1 MAHDLDNLDDVPEV
15 DERLASWMLS
25 YEQAGS
31 TGTSVAALSDLE
43 TQIPAAAQP
52 QLGRVKACLNLLAEL
67 RSSIA
72 FPQMPEIAFGKSSL
86 SDAEIHRIGQF
97 EIVETLGSGGF
108 GIVYRAWDP
117 LMRREVAIKVPRPE
131 ALASGDMQRRFEQ
144 EARAAAK
151 LDHPYIVQ
159 VLEAGTDGHVPYIAS
174 VFYRAVTLSAWLKE
188 QTRSIAPRAAAELI
202 AKLADALNHAHLR
215 GVLHRD
221 IKPSNVLLVPV
232 DPTTSDTM
240 LSRLALSEYTPKV
253 ADFGLA
259 KLADGDTDQ
268 TRTGMVLGTLL
279 YMAPEQAE
287 GRIRDISQQTDV
299 YALGAVLYE
308 LLTGRPP
315 LSGESDRGTL
325 HQILTQEPVSPSRLS
340 REIPSDLDA
349 ICLKCL
355 EKQSSD
361 RYTTAHELAADL
373 ERFLSGQPTKVRP
386 LGPLQRLT
394 KWSRRRPAIA
404 ALSSVLCAALL
415 TILVGSLVYSSRLR
429 HTLAEVSAQRAV
441 ADQAVQDTRL
451 TLYAADM
458 QRAQQAWRHN
468 HVAQVVQF
476 LAAHEPQPGERD
488 RREFSWYYLRDLCH
502 QESATLQGHE
512 GDVFAIAASPDG
524 SLWASGGKDAT
535 VRLWD
540 VATRTSLAVLTGHT
554 DEVTD
559 VAFSP
564 SGDALASASE
574 DGTIR
579 IWPIGGKGEPRVI
592 QACAD
597 RLFDLCYSPDGRL
610 IASCGYEKPLRVWN
624 AATLELVTELSG
636 HAAHLEAVTFSHD
649 GQTLVA
655 ADDLGFA
662 YAWDVSDWQLKR
674 EPGFVF
680 QEQYFS
686 LATSPV
692 DDLIAGGGRMRRIPL
707 WRAEGELLEQSSE
720 LRDEHLE
727 WIQALA
733 FSPRE
738 RLLASADK
746 VGVIQLWNLDTQAR
760 HTVLGHA
767 DQVWSLAWSPDGKV
781 LASAGGSGVIR
792 LWDGSTR
799 HDGSIAYPPIES
811 HINKLFYTA
820 DGKRL
825 IASTRDDLVA
835 QFDVEQVAIREVVPH
850 ISDWPTTLTVSHHGA
865 FEIRWVEGNRLG
877 IDDLDTQTTH
887 LIDNPV
893 GYLPNSD
900 LALSNDGQLVAWDD
914 RKATVTVV
922 RVPTGE
928 RFTLDCLASVESLR
942 FSPDN
947 NHLAICTTL
956 GTLLWK
962 CSTKQLER
970 ELPPSSWLVYSPDG
984 TLLVTMQSTNI
995 LVYEATSGRLC
1006 QKFVSRP
1013 SRIHFMA
1020 VSRDNKTLAIIN
1032 RLGNIVTLLDMRSGQ
1047 ELVAFKVEARELCGV
1062 AFSPQGDRLA
1072 VGGSDEDGKGRVWEW
1087 KIDR

>member
-1 MAHDLDNLDDVPEV
+1 MAHDPDNLDDAQEV
-15 DERLASWMLS
+15 DESLASWMVS
-25 YEQAGS
+25 YEEAGANGES
-31 TGTSVAALSDLE
+31 GAELSDLE
-43 TQIPAAAQP
+43 IQIPLTAQP

-72 FPQMPEIAFGKSSL
+72 IPEMPEIAFGKASL
-86 SDAEIHRIGQF
+86 SNAEIHRIGQF
-97 EIVETLGSGGF
+97 EILETLGSGGF

-159 VLEAGTDGHVPYIAS
+159 VLEAGADGHVPYIAS

-188 QTRSIAPRAAAELI
+188 QTRSIPPHAAAELI
-202 AKLADALNHAHLR
+202 AKLADALNHAHQR

-221 IKPSNVLLVPV
+221 MKPSNVLLVPA
-232 DPTTSDTM
+232 DPTTSATM
-240 LSRLALSEYTPKV
+240 LSRLPLSDYTPKV

-259 KLADGDTDQ
+259 KLMEGDTDQ

-287 GRIRDISQQTDV
+287 GRVHDISQQSDV

-340 REIPSDLDA
+340 REISSDLDA

-355 EKQSSD
+355 EKQPSD
-361 RYTTAHELAADL
+361 RYQTAHELAADL
-373 ERFLSGQPTKVRP
+373 ERFLLGQPTKVRP
-386 LGPLQRLT
+386 LGPLRRLT

-415 TILVGSLVYSSRLR
+415 TILVGSVVYSSRLR
-429 HTLAEVSAQRAV
+429 HSLAEASAQRAV

-458 QRAQQAWRHN
+458 QRAQQAWQHN

-476 LAAHEPQPGERD
+476 LGAHEPQPGERD

-512 GDVFAIAASPDG
+512 GDAFAIAASPDG

-540 VATRTSLAVLTGHT
+540 VSTRKSLAVLTGHT

-564 SGDALASASE
+564 SGDSLASASE

-579 IWPIGGKGEPRVI
+579 IWPIGGKGGPRVI
-592 QACAD
+592 KACED
-597 RLFDLCYSPDGRL
+597 RLFDVCYSPDGQL
-610 IASCGYEKPLRVWN
+610 IASCGHEKLLRVWN
-624 AATLELVTELSG
+624 AATLELVKELEG
-636 HAAHLEAVTFSHD
+636 HTGYLEAVAFSHD

-655 ADDLGFA
+655 ADDHGFA
-662 YAWDVSDWQLKR
+662 YAWDVSDWQVKADG
-674 EPGFVF
+674 GFPH
-680 QEQYFS
+680 EQYFS

-692 DDLIAGGGRMRRIPL
+692 DDLIAGGGRMRRIPI
-707 WRAEGELLEQSSE
+707 WNVAGKMLEQTAE
-720 LRDEHLE
+720 FRDGHLE

-746 VGVIQLWNLDTQAR
+746 AGVIQLWNLDKQAR
-760 HTVLGHA
+760 NTVLGHA

-799 HDGSIAYPPIES
+799 HDGSIVYPPIES
-811 HINKLFYTA
+811 QVVKMLYSPDGRRLYVSTRDHLIAQLDVEHVAISDVASGVSDWGDTLTVSRHGAFELSWI

-825 IASTRDDLVA
+825 GIYDLNTKST
-835 QFDVEQVAIREVVPH
+835 Q
-850 ISDWPTTLTVSHHGA
+850 
-865 FEIRWVEGNRLG
+865 
-877 IDDLDTQTTH
+877 
-887 LIDNPV
+887 LIDNP
-893 GYLPNSD
+893 GEFDSQAD
-900 LALSNDGQLVAWDD
+900 LTLSSNGQRVAWDD
-914 RKATVTVV
+914 RKASVTVL
-922 RVPTGE
+922 GLDADE
-928 RFTLDCLASVESLR
+928 RFTYRCKASVENLR

-947 NHLAICTTL
+947 THLALCTTA
-956 GTLLWK
+956 GTLLLN
-962 CSTKQLER
+962 CSTAQLER
-970 ELPPSSWLVYSPDG
+970 ELPPSGWLVYSPDG
-984 TLLVTMQSTNI
+984 TLLVTMQGTTIS
-995 LVYEATSGRLC
+995 VYEATSGRLC

-1013 SRIHFMA
+1013 SRIEFMA
-1020 VSRDNKTLAIIN
+1020 VSQDNNTLAIIN
-1032 RLGNIVTLLDMRSGQ
+1032 KFDNLVTLLDIRSGQ
-1047 ELVAFKVEARELCGV
+1047 ELVTLKVEAAELYAV

-1072 VGGSDEDGKGRVWEW
+1072 VGGTDEDGKGRIWEW
-1087 KIDR
+1087 KVGR

>member
-1 MAHDLDNLDDVPEV
+1 MAHDLDNLDDAPEV
-15 DERLASWMLS
+15 DERLASWMVS

-31 TGTSVAALSDLE
+31 TGTSALSDLE

-67 RSSIA
+67 RGSIA
-72 FPQMPEIAFGKSSL
+72 FPELPEIAFEKSST
-86 SDAEIHRIGQF
+86 SNAEIHRIGQF
-97 EIVETLGSGGF
+97 EILETLGSGGF

-188 QTRSIAPRAAAELI
+188 QTRSIAPRAAAELT

-221 IKPSNVLLVPV
+221 IKPSNVLLLPA
-232 DPTTSDTM
+232 DPTTSATM
-240 LSRLALSEYTPKV
+240 LSRLALSDYTPKV

-259 KLADGDTDQ
+259 KLMEGDTDQ

-287 GRIRDISQQTDV
+287 GRVRDISQQSDV

-355 EKQSSD
+355 EKQPSD

-373 ERFLSGQPTKVRP
+373 ERFLKGQPTKVRP
-386 LGPLQRLT
+386 LGPLRRLT

-415 TILVGSLVYSSRLR
+415 TILVGSVVYSSRLR
-429 HTLAEVSAQRAV
+429 HSLAEVSAQRAV

-468 HVAQVVQF
+468 HVAQVDQF
-476 LAAHEPQPGERD
+476 LGAHEPQPGERD

-540 VATRTSLAVLTGHT
+540 VATRKSLAVFTGHT

-564 SGDALASASE
+564 IGDSLASASE

-579 IWPIGGKGEPRVI
+579 IWPVGGKGEPRVI
-592 QACAD
+592 QACVD
-597 RLFDLCYSPDGRL
+597 RLFDVCYSPDGRL
-610 IASCGYEKPLRVWN
+610 IASCGYEKLLRVWN
-624 AATLELVTELSG
+624 AATLELETELDG
-636 HAAHLEAVTFSHD
+636 HAGYLEAVTFSHD

-655 ADDLGFA
+655 ADDHGFA
-662 YAWDVSDWQLKR
+662 YAWSVSDWQLKTDR
-674 EPGFVF
+674 GFPH
-680 QEQYFS
+680 EQYFS

-692 DDLIAGGGRMRRIPL
+692 DDLIAGGGRMRRIPI
-707 WRAEGELLEQSSE
+707 WNVAGKLLEQTAE
-720 LRDEHLE
+720 FRDGHLE

-746 VGVIQLWNLDTQAR
+746 VGVIQLWNLDTQDR
-760 HTVLGHA
+760 HTVLGHS
-767 DQVWSLAWSPDGKV
+767 DQVWSLAWSPDGMV

-811 HINKLFYTA
+811 PVVKILYSP

-825 IASTRDDLVA
+825 FASMWDDLVA
-835 QFDVEQVAIREVVPH
+835 QLDVEKVTIRDVAPH
-850 ISDWPTTLTVSHHGA
+850 VSDLPATLTVSHHGG
-865 FEIRWVEGNRLG
+865 FELKRGEGNRFG
-877 IDDLDTQTTH
+877 IDDLNTQTTRW
-887 LIDNPV
+887 IDNPV
-893 GYLPNSD
+893 GYLPDSE
-900 LALSNDGQLVAWDD
+900 LTLSSNGQLVAWDD
-914 RKATVTVV
+914 RKANVTVV
-922 RVPTGE
+922 GVGSDE
-928 RFTLDCLASVESLR
+928 RFTFHCQASVESLQ

-947 NHLAICTTL
+947 HHLAVCTTP
-956 GTLLWK
+956 GTLLVN
-962 CSTKQLER
+962 CSTKRLER
-970 ELPPSSWLVYSPDG
+970 ELPPSSWLAYSPDG
-984 TLLVTMQSTNI
+984 TLLVTKQGTSI

-1013 SRIHFMA
+1013 SRVHFMA
-1020 VSRDNKTLAIIN
+1020 ISQDNKTLAIIN
-1032 RLGNIVTLLDMRSGQ
+1032 QYGNIVTLLDMRSGQ
-1047 ELVAFKVEARELCGV
+1047 ELVTLKVEARELYGV

-1072 VGGSDEDGKGRVWEW
+1072 VGGTDEDGKGRIWEW
-1087 KIDR
+1087 KVDH